1 MKLISWNVNGLRAVV
16 KKNFYDD
23 MKQID
28 ADIIS
33 LQETKLQEGQ
43 IEMDLPEYYQYWNY
57 AEKKGYSGVAVFSKI
72 EPLNVTRGMGIEEF
86 DTEGRLLT
94 LEYETFYL
102 VNCYTPNAQPELK
115 RLDFRLAWEKNFREY
130 LKVLNTKKPVV
141 LCGDLNV
148 AHENIDLKNWK
159 TNRKNPGFSDQEREA
174 FTELLDSGFI
184 DTFRY
189 FYPDKEGAYSWWS
202 YRFNARKNNAGW
214 RIDYFCVSTSLAPK
228 LKKAE
233 ILSDVYGSD
242 HCPVEL
248 DIDVL

>member
-23 MKQID
+23 IKNID

-43 IEMDLPEYYQYWNY
+43 IEIDLPDYYQYWNY
-57 AEKKGYSGVAVFSKI
+57 AEKKGYSGVAVFTKI
-72 EPLNVTRGMGIEEF
+72 EPLSVKKGMGVEEF
-86 DTEGRLLT
+86 DMEGRLLT
-94 LEYETFYL
+94 LEYDTFYL
-102 VNCYTPNAQPELK
+102 VNCYTPNAQAELK
-115 RLDFRLAWEKNFREY
+115 RIDFRLAWEKQFREY
-130 LKVLNTKKPVV
+130 LANLNEDKPVI

-148 AHENIDLKNWK
+148 AYQNIDLKNWK
-159 TNRKNPGFSDQEREA
+159 SNRNNPGFSDQEREA
-174 FTELLDSGFI
+174 FSRLLDSGFI
-184 DTFRY
+184 DTYRY

-214 RIDYFCVSTSLAPK
+214 RIDYFCVAKALAEK
-228 LKKAE
+228 LTDAT

-248 DIDVL
+248 LIDVR

>member
-23 MKQID
+23 IKKID

-33 LQETKLQEGQ
+33 LQETKLQKGQ
-43 IEMDLPEYYQYWNY
+43 IEMDLPNYYQYWNY
-57 AEKKGYSGVAVFSKI
+57 AEKKGYSGVAVFTKV
-72 EPLNVTRGMGIEEF
+72 EPLSVTKGMGIEEF

-94 LEYETFYL
+94 LEFDTFYL
-102 VNCYTPNAQPELK
+102 VNCYTPNAQAELK
-115 RLDFRLAWEKNFREY
+115 RLDFRLAWENAFRHY
-130 LKVLNTKKPVV
+130 LADLNEKKPVV

-159 TNRKNPGFSDQEREA
+159 TNRNNPGFSDQERAA

-214 RIDYFCVSTSLAPK
+214 RIDYFCVTKDLEDK
-228 LKKAE
+228 LKQAD
-233 ILSDVYGSD
+233 ILSDVHGSD

-248 DIDVL
+248 VLEG

>member
-23 MKQID
+23 IEKID

-33 LQETKLQEGQ
+33 LQETKLQKGQ
-43 IEMDLPEYYQYWNY
+43 IEMDLPNYYQYWNY
-57 AEKKGYSGVAVFSKI
+57 AEKKGYSGVAVFTKV
-72 EPLNVTRGMGIEEF
+72 EPLSVTKGMGIEEF

-94 LEYETFYL
+94 LEFDTFYL
-102 VNCYTPNAQPELK
+102 VNCYTPNAQAELK
-115 RLDFRLAWEKNFREY
+115 RLDFRLAWENAFRHY
-130 LKVLNTKKPVV
+130 LADLNEKKPVV

-159 TNRKNPGFSDQEREA
+159 TNRNNPGFSDQERAA

-189 FYPDKEGAYSWWS
+189 FYPEKEGVYSWWS

-214 RIDYFCVSTSLAPK
+214 RIDYFCVTKDLEGK
-228 LKKAE
+228 LKQAD
-233 ILSDVYGSD
+233 ILSDVQGSD

-248 DIDVL
+248 VLEG